1 MTPEKWLRDRI
12 EERGIKQT
20 FIANRIGI
28 SVNKLNYRLTG
39 RTRMDVPLFLAVCK
53 ELSLDPMGY
62 LAEAGN
68 A

>member
-20 FIANRIGI
+20 FLADKIGI
-28 SVNKLNYRLTG
+28 SVGKLNYRLTG
-39 RTRMDVPLFLAVCK
+39 RTRMDVPVFLALCK
-53 ELSLDPMGY
+53 ELSLDPMDY